1 MGSTGSTRPPRRRV
15 RSLPLPWQFRYCYD
29 GGRKIVTR
37 YAVVFMRAPV
47 DSDGLRVGVVASRK
61 VGGAVKRNRAR
72 RLLRETARS
81 LAPRWHNESLWI
93 VFVAR
98 GSINGQSAHD
108 VREDIEQT
116 LGASGIFSERNMEA
130 S

>member
-1 MGSTGSTRPPRRRV
+1 MGSTGSTRPQGRRV

-37 YAVVFMRAPV
+37 YAVVFVRAPV
-47 DSDGLRVGVVASRK
+47 ESDGLRVGVVASRK
-61 VGGAVKRNRAR
+61 VGGAVQRNRAR
-72 RLLRETARS
+72 RLLREAARS
-81 LAPRWHNESLWI
+81 LAPRWHNQSLWI

-98 GSINGQSAHD
+98 GSINGQSAHA
-108 VREDIEQT
+108 VCEDIEQN
-116 LGASGIFSERNMEA
+116 LSASGIFAERNLEA

>member
-1 MGSTGSTRPPRRRV
+1 MDSMGSTRPPGRRV
-15 RSLPLPWQFRYCYD
+15 RSLPLPWQFRFCYD

-37 YAVVFMRAPV
+37 YAIVFMRAPA
-47 DSDGLRVGVVASRK
+47 DPGGLRVGVVASRK
-61 VGGAVKRNRAR
+61 VGNAVKRNRAR

-81 LAPRWHNESLWI
+81 LAPRWQNESLWI

-98 GSINGQSAHD
+98 QSINGHNARD
-108 VREDIEQT
+108 VREDIEQSMSAG
-116 LGASGIFSERNMEA
+116 GAFAAGIAES